1 MKNNIKVYLADLL
14 LFFLIAAP
22 LIYNTSKINA
32 KTNNII
38 ESNKINALNTENIY
52 EKESVII
59 NQKKTARQINFLN
72 RSSRLNDLKIKIDN
86 TIGINKNNVAIAYYD
101 INTGDSIKINEN
113 ISFLAASTV
122 KVPINMLLY
131 DMVYKGEINENE
143 KLTYTEGDYEDG
155 AGILQGQD
163 LSQPLSISDLSR
175 YSIVYS
181 DNIAIN
187 MILDRIGIENRFAY
201 LESILRHN
209 VDHNENYTTADDSL
223 KILERLYEN
232 PDNNPYYENLIN
244 LMKNTVYHD
253 RIDKLIPQQIV
264 AHKIGDYNEYVN
276 DIGIVYTKNPYII
289 VILTKNIPNA
299 NELIGQISKI
309 IYDNVIDNE
318 K

>member
-1 MKNNIKVYLADLL
+1 MKNNIKVYLADLI
-14 LFFLIAAP
+14 LFFLISAP

-38 ESNKINALNTENIY
+38 ESNKITALNTENIY

-59 NQKKTARQINFLN
+59 NQKKAARQISFLN
-72 RSSRLNDLKIKIDN
+72 RSSRLNDLKIKIDS

-143 KLTYTEGDYEDG
+143 KLTYTDGDYEEG

-163 LSQPLSISDLSR
+163 LSQPLSIIDLSR
-175 YSIVYS
+175 YSIIYS

-187 MILDRIGIENRFAY
+187 MIIDRVGIENRFAY
-201 LESILRHN
+201 LESILNHN

-223 KILERLYEN
+223 KILKRLYEN

>member
-1 MKNNIKVYLADLL
+1 MKNNIKVYLADLI
-14 LFFLIAAP
+14 LFFLISAP

-38 ESNKINALNTENIY
+38 ESNKITALNTENIY

-59 NQKKTARQINFLN
+59 NQKKAARQISFLN
-72 RSSRLNDLKIKIDN
+72 RSSRLNDLKIKIDS

-143 KLTYTEGDYEDG
+143 KLTYTDGDYEEG

-163 LSQPLSISDLSR
+163 LSQPLSIIDLSR
-175 YSIVYS
+175 YSIIYS

-187 MILDRIGIENRFAY
+187 MIIDRVGIENRFAY
-201 LESILRHN
+201 LESILNHN

-223 KILERLYEN
+223 KILKRLYEN

-244 LMKNTVYHD
+244 LIKNTVYHD

>member
-1 MKNNIKVYLADLL
+1 MKNSIKVYLTDLL
-14 LFFLIAAP
+14 LFFLISAP
-22 LIYNTSKINA
+22 LVYNTSKINA

-38 ESNKINALNTENIY
+38 ESNNINALNTENIY
-52 EKESVII
+52 DKESIII

-72 RSSRLNDLKIKIDN
+72 RSSRINDLKIKIDS
-86 TIGINKNNVAIAYYD
+86 TIGNNKNNVAIAYYD

-143 KLTYTEGDYEDG
+143 KLTYIEGDYEDG

-187 MILDRIGIENRFAY
+187 MILDRVGIENRFAY
-201 LESILRHN
+201 LESILKHN
-209 VDHNENYTTADDSL
+209 VDHNGNYTTADDSL